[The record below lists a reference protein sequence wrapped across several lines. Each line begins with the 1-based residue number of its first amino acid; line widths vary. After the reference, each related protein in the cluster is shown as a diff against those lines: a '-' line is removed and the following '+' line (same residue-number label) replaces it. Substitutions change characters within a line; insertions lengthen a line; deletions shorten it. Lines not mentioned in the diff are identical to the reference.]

1 MAPTLCSE
9 SASNRRIC
17 KRVGSETCFSRFE
30 ALRTPT
36 TVKEAFEADAFD
48 DPFVRRLTTAAR
60 FGAALLAVLLT
71 TLLIFTDLSD
81 LLADFRA
88 SAKDSR
94 ESLRDAV
101 RDLTVRLDLAG
112 GMVGILKPKENP
124 LGDRLEYPTLRY

>member
-1 MAPTLCSE
+1 M
-9 SASNRRIC
+9 
-17 KRVGSETCFSRFE
+17 
-30 ALRTPT
+30 
-36 TVKEAFEADAFD
+36 
-48 DPFVRRLTTAAR
+48 RRLTTAAR
-60 FGAALLAVLLT
+60 FGADLLVALLT
-71 TLLIFTDLSD
+71 TLLDFTDLSD
-81 LLADFRA
+81 LLADFRE